1 MGMYTE
7 LNLGLSLIEDI
18 PDEIVD
24 ILKYM
29 LNDQTELVTELPNH
43 PLFDF
48 DTCRWRYMLQFDSY
62 YFDARTDSSMVFD
75 DIDKKYH
82 LNVRSNLK
90 NYDSEIEK
98 FLDFLEPYI
107 DTFGFIG
114 YMRYEEDED
123 PTLIYHTEQ
132 GIEYKYID

>member
-7 LNLGLSLIEDI
+7 LNLGLALVKDV

-29 LNDQTELVTELPNH
+29 LNDRIELAMELPSH
-43 PLFDF
+43 PLFE
-48 DTCRWRYMLQFDSY
+48 TRRWKYMLRCDSY
-62 YFDARTDSSMVFD
+62 YFDARTDSSMEFD

-82 LNVRSNLK
+82 LNVRSNLE
-90 NYDSEIEK
+90 NYDDVFEE
-98 FLDFLEPYI
+98 FLNFLKPYI

-114 YMRYEEDED
+114 YMRYGEDED

-132 GIEYKYID
+132 GIEYKYVD

>member
-7 LNLGLSLIEDI
+7 LNLGLALIKDV
-18 PDEIVD
+18 PDEIID
-24 ILKYM
+24 ILRYM
-29 LNDQTELVTELPNH
+29 LNDQIELVMAPQNH
-43 PLFDF
+43 PLFE
-48 DTCRWRYMLQFDSY
+48 TCGWKYVLRCDSY
-62 YFDARTDSSMVFD
+62 SFDAHTDSSMTFD
-75 DIDKKYH
+75 DIDKKQH
-82 LNVRSNLK
+82 LNGRSNLK
-90 NYDSEIEK
+90 NYDNEIEE
-98 FLDFLEPYI
+98 FLNFLEPYI

>member
-7 LNLGLSLIEDI
+7 LNLGLALIEDI
-18 PDEIVD
+18 PDEVVD
-24 ILKYM
+24 VLRYM
-29 LNDQTELVTELPNH
+29 LNDQTELVTELPSH
-43 PLFDF
+43 PLFEF
-48 DTCRWRYMLQFDSY
+48 ETCRWSYMLQCDSY

-90 NYDSEIEK
+90 NYDNEIEE
-98 FLDFLEPYI
+98 FLNFLEPYI

>member
-7 LNLGLSLIEDI
+7 LNLGLALIKDV

-29 LNDQTELVTELPNH
+29 LNDRTELVADLPSH
-43 PLFDF
+43 PLFE
-48 DTCRWRYMLQFDSY
+48 TCRWSYMLQCDSY
-62 YFDARTDSSMVFD
+62 YFDARTDSSMEFD

-82 LNVRSNLK
+82 LNVRTNLK
-90 NYDSEIEK
+90 NYDREIEE
-98 FLDFLEPYI
+98 FLDFIEPYI
-107 DTFGFIG
+107 DTWGFLG
-114 YMRYEEDED
+114 YKRYEEDED
-123 PTLIYHTEQ
+123 PILIYHMEQ

>member
-7 LNLGLSLIEDI
+7 LNLGLALIKDV

-29 LNDQTELVTELPNH
+29 LNDRIELAMELPSH
-43 PLFDF
+43 PLFE
-48 DTCRWRYMLQFDSY
+48 TRRWKYMLRCDSY
-62 YFDARTDSSMVFD
+62 YFDARTDSSMGFD

-82 LNVRSNLK
+82 LNVRSNLE
-90 NYDSEIEK
+90 NYDNVFEE
-98 FLDFLEPYI
+98 FLNFLEPYI

-132 GIEYKYID
+132 GIEYKYVN

>member
-1 MGMYTE
+1 
-7 LNLGLSLIEDI
+7 
-18 PDEIVD
+18 
-24 ILKYM
+24 
-29 LNDQTELVTELPNH
+29 
-43 PLFDF
+43 
-48 DTCRWRYMLQFDSY
+48 MLQCDRY
-62 YFDARTDSSMVFD
+62 YFDAHADSSMTFD

-90 NYDSEIEK
+90 NYDNEIEE
-98 FLDFLEPYI
+98 FLNFLEPYI